1 MDHSGRRPT
10 LRSRLRFSPVEL
22 CFGTSGRR
30 GRVSELC
37 QLEIYL
43 NVRAELDYLLSLPK
57 EKGGVRAGEEFFLAH
72 DRRPSSTRRC
82 PEFGGRGEILQAA
95 LRAVQDAGLRPV
107 NLGVVP
113 TPALSL
119 FAWRRGRGGI
129 MVTGSHIPFDRNGY
143 KTLSA
148 TGELAKADEPA
159 IETLARGFRER
170 LYLEPFER
178 SLFDEDGMF
187 KAGPSPV
194 PPPRPDGTAEY
205 RDRYLTFFGAGA
217 LAGCRVVLYEHSA
230 AGREVLRD
238 ILSGLGAEVIPAGR
252 SEDFVAVDTEAVDE
266 EMLSRVDKLLAAAPG
281 GVQAVISTDGD
292 SDRPLFFSLEPRS
305 RRIRFE
311 PGERLGLLAADF
323 LGADAAVAPV
333 SCSDAIEIALGE
345 RAAMRTR
352 IGSPYVIAGLQREL
366 EKGRQ
371 RVVGFE
377 ANGGFLTGSDIAHEG
392 RTLSALPTRDAALP
406 ILCALSASRERGLLP
421 YELFEALPRCHGASA
436 RLADVPRQRSHEA
449 LLHFYPARADVIEIR
464 FSPGPVAWRAET
476 GEFHEASPGEAREYS
491 GLREAASRLLSP
503 VANGASVTTLN
514 FLDGVRIRLSSGEAI
529 HLRASGNA
537 DELRIYAQAQSIERA
552 AALAAAGVAEPGG
565 ILRRLLEHSSQGEAG
580 R

>member
-1 MDHSGRRPT
+1 MVDLS
-10 LRSRLRFSPVEL
+10 
-22 CFGTSGRR
+22 
-30 GRVSELC
+30 

-43 NVRAELDYLLSLPK
+43 NVRAELEYLMSLPK
-57 EKGGVRAGEEFFLAH
+57 ERGGVRAGEEFFLAY
-72 DRRPSSTRRC
+72 DRRPSSTQRC
-82 PEFGGRGEILQAA
+82 PAFAGRGEILQAA

-107 NLGVVP
+107 NLGVLP
-113 TPALSL
+113 TPALSHY
-119 FAWRRGRGGI
+119 AWRRGRGGI

-143 KTLSA
+143 KTLTA
-148 TGELAKADEPA
+148 TGELSKEAERP
-159 IETLARGFRER
+159 IETLSHRLREH
-170 LYLEPFER
+170 LLAEPFEQ
-178 SLFDEDGMF
+178 SLFDEMGMF
-187 KAGPSPV
+187 KTGSAPAPAALANGV
-194 PPPRPDGTAEY
+194 TEY
-205 RDRYLTFFGAGA
+205 RDRYLSFFGAGA

-238 ILSGLGAEVIPAGR
+238 ILSGLGAEVIAAGR

-266 EMLSRVDKLLAAAPG
+266 EMLSRVDRLLAAAPG

-292 SDRPLFFSLEPRS
+292 SDRPLFFSIEPRL

-352 IGSPYVIAGLQREL
+352 IGSPFVIAGLQRES

-377 ANGGFLTGSDIAHEG
+377 ANGGFLTGSDIAHDG
-392 RTLSALPTRDAALP
+392 RTLPALPTRDAALP
-406 ILCALSASRERGLLP
+406 ILCALAASRERGLAP
-421 YELFEALPRCHGASA
+421 CELFDTLPRCHGASA
-436 RLADVPRQRSHEA
+436 RLADVPRQRSRKA
-449 LLHFYPARADVIEIR
+449 LLRFYPARADVIEIR
-464 FSPGPVAWRAET
+464 FSPGPVAWRGET
-476 GEFHEASPGEAREYS
+476 GEFREARPVEAREYS
-491 GLREAASRLLSP
+491 VLREAASRLLSP
-503 VANGASVTTLN
+503 VANGASVTAMN

-552 AALAAAGVAEPGG
+552 AALAAAGVQEPGG

-580 R
+580 T